1 VSRGVYYAA
10 TGSRWRTLG
19 AVAAVSVVAGGA
31 IVFLAMTR
39 PWLPPEEADDA
50 SAGPVRRVAPVS
62 GPSRPAATAEDV
74 EEAPVEPNFPA
85 ARSIPAEPTAPPIVF
100 VEAFACRAVESNT
113 TFLAVSWQATLGIS
127 SPEPARDL
135 SAEVAVLD
143 PDGFV
148 LDEMTVYHLQ
158 AIPGGTNQVQERI
171 LVSYPKAGRVASCKM
186 SIRSSGTTLDSRE
199 AAIEMAV
206 QPPKPRQDPIRTS
219 SAPRYTA
226 PRPAATGKLW
236 GDPKVHR
243 YGSRAVVSF
252 RIWNPGQE
260 TITANVDVELYLN
273 GEFIS
278 SEGDLVEVAPGDK
291 RLLEVTF
298 DGVGQ
303 GGKATAS
310 VRIQ

>member
-10 TGSRWRTLG
+10 SGSRWRTLG
-19 AVAAVSVVAGGA
+19 AVAAVSAVAGGA
-31 IVFLAMTR
+31 IIFLAMTR

-50 SAGPVRRVAPVS
+50 SAGLGRRVAPMS
-62 GPSRPAATAEDV
+62 RPSRPAAAAEDV
-74 EEAPVEPNFPA
+74 EEAPVEATLPA
-85 ARSIPAEPTAPPIVF
+85 AHPITEEPTAPPIVF
-100 VEAFACRAVESNT
+100 VEAFACRAMESNT
-113 TFLAVSWQATLGIS
+113 AFLAVSWQATLGIS
-127 SPEPARDL
+127 SQEPARDL

-158 AIPGGTNQVQERI
+158 AIPGGANHVQDRI
-171 LVSYPKAGRVASCKM
+171 LVSYPKAGRVASCKV
-186 SIRSSGTTLDSRE
+186 SVRSSGTTLDSRD
-199 AAIEMAV
+199 APVEMAI
-206 QPPKPRQDPIRTS
+206 QPPKPRPDPIRTS
-219 SAPRYTA
+219 PAPRYAA

-252 RIWNPGQE
+252 RIWNPGEE

-278 SEGDLVEVAPGDK
+278 SEGDMVEVAPGDK
-291 RLLEVTF
+291 RLFEVTF

-303 GGKATAS
+303 GGRAAAS